1 MIPKDKLVWR
11 GLFENPKAIYYIEKY
26 LCQWYPEYLQ
36 IVEHEQDSEDDPDS
50 EDEILDVEDCDF
62 PNDHEDSEK
71 EFVKALSNNPNAD
84 HLLDIFIIFFLRK
97 VETLFISVYSNEIKE
112 Q

>member
-1 MIPKDKLVWR
+1 MERFIRKSQSYLLLYRK
-11 GLFENPKAIYYIEKY
+11 N

-36 IVEHEQDSEDDPDS
+36 IVEHEQDLEDDPDS
-50 EDEILDVEDCDF
+50 EDEIPDDEDCDF
-62 PNDHEDSEK
+62 ANDHEDSEK

-97 VETLFISVYSNEIKE
+97 VETLFLYRYIRMK
-112 Q
+112 